1 MAESDTF
8 ITTAASPEEVQ
19 QGWRELKLKVEQLN
33 AECDAL
39 AKENHNLRQLI
50 GRVIEHRQKSHAEL
64 VMLLTGL
71 VSKLPIN
78 DIGVVVAKLVEH
90 NNNVNEVLAA
100 LMHGK
105 ADAPMPMPAM
115 LKALDQTKRELVAAI
130 KPAVEDLV
138 RLEPPLETALL
149 EGLATQ
155 PDTFFSPKAVRANR
169 CFLKGHVPKERIVR
183 EFGEAA
189 LVFFND
195 LTTDPKL
202 NPRPKPDEIA
212 LGFKSD
218 FEALLQAN
226 PNLLADK
233 RNDLLA
239 LYHRVQRSRASG
251 EPARN
256 QRHAFTRLS
265 FLIEL
270 LHYYENQNTEAPDVI
285 FAQRLPAL
293 IEQLVISGPQ
303 EILNDR
309 LIEQAEHLLAFII
322 HPDHR
327 QMVVNN
333 VGKGGGTA
341 RTLKFVL
348 KFRAEEVA
356 EMDHL
361 IAEFIRHLIPPQQPP
376 QTTAVLAVLKLIH
389 PVMQRHIV
397 KAIRTW
403 ERIRKEDAEALAKT
417 LAEELGLKGI
427 EQEVKASTAM
437 SLETERQLAWE
448 SVKELIARRAEPG
461 AIATAIRD
469 RLHARYDSDE
479 VKQSWITLIEAD
491 VMTLIRTFCQLPYL
505 ADGSTDPIARAVMET
520 YVTRLT
526 HEKYAAAYAKVVNS
540 LRNMFKA
547 KPDSPTL
554 LNFLALVRWVDGT
567 AAAKLSADIGMTA
580 QAAA

>member
-1 MAESDTF
+1 
-8 ITTAASPEEVQ
+8 
-19 QGWRELKLKVEQLN
+19 
-33 AECDAL
+33 
-39 AKENHNLRQLI
+39 
-50 GRVIEHRQKSHAEL
+50 
-64 VMLLTGL
+64 
-71 VSKLPIN
+71 
-78 DIGVVVAKLVEH
+78 
-90 NNNVNEVLAA
+90 
-100 LMHGK
+100 
-105 ADAPMPMPAM
+105 
-115 LKALDQTKRELVAAI
+115 
-130 KPAVEDLV
+130 
-138 RLEPPLETALL
+138 
-149 EGLATQ
+149 
-155 PDTFFSPKAVRANR
+155 
-169 CFLKGHVPKERIVR
+169 VR

-195 LTTDPKL
+195 LTTDAKL

-212 LGFKSD
+212 LGFKGD
-218 FEALLQAN
+218 FEALFQAN
-226 PNLLADK
+226 PSLLLEK

-239 LYHRVQRSRASG
+239 LYQKVQRSKSPG
-251 EPARN
+251 EPART
-256 QRHAFTRLS
+256 QRHAFTKLS
-265 FLIEL
+265 FLLEL
-270 LHYYENQNTEAPDVI
+270 LHYYENQSTEAPDVI

-293 IEQLVISGPQ
+293 IEQLVISGLEDKLDDQ
-303 EILNDR
+303 LIL
-309 LIEQAEHLLAFII
+309 EAEHLVAFVI

-333 VGKGGGTA
+333 VGKGGGAA

-376 QTTAVLAVLKLIH
+376 PAAAVLAILRLIH

-403 ERIRKEDAEALAKT
+403 ERIRKEDAEALAKQ
-417 LAEELGLKGI
+417 LADGLGLKGI
-427 EQEVKASTAM
+427 EQEVKASGAM

-491 VMTLIRTFCQLPYL
+491 VMTLIRTFCQFPYL

-526 HEKYAAAYAKVVNS
+526 HEKYAAAYTKVVNS

-554 LNFLALVRWVDGT
+554 LNFLTLVKWVDGA

-580 QAAA
+580 QATA